1 MDLRDM
7 VRESDPDRYFSS
19 LFAPAAVRR
28 DLVALYAFDLEIA
41 SLRSRVKEPMAGEIR
56 VRWWSDALAAPA
68 AERSGHPVAD
78 ELKAAI
84 HRHALPLA
92 AFETYLDARIF
103 DLYDDPIETR
113 RDFEGF
119 CGETAGLVLQL
130 ACLMLDRDRAQEA
143 ADACGHG
150 ACLATIDRMLRDP
163 ARMKALIPDEVL
175 GAIGADRAVLAAQVP
190 AAARAAMEAL
200 GLEHRAAF
208 LAALRDV
215 PATLK
220 PAFIHLAPASRMLG
234 ATASLLRR
242 QWWMLSR
249 AVRPNAAN

>member
-1 MDLRDM
+1 M

-19 LFAPAAVRR
+19 LFAPASVRR
-28 DLVALYAFDLEIA
+28 DLIALYAFDLEIA

-56 VRWWSDALAAPA
+56 IRWWSDALAAPA

-103 DLYDDPIETR
+103 DLYDDTIETR
-113 RDFEGF
+113 GDLEGY
-119 CGETAGLVLQL
+119 CGETAGLILQL
-130 ACLMLDRDRAQEA
+130 ACLMFDRDRAQEA

-150 ACLATIDRMLRDP
+150 ACLVTIDPMLRNP
-163 ARMKALIPDEVL
+163 ARMKALIPEETL
-175 GAIGADRAVLAAQVP
+175 RAIGTDRTALAAQVP

-200 GLEHRAAF
+200 ALEHRAAF

-215 PATLK
+215 PVTLK
-220 PAFIHLAPASRMLG
+220 PAFIHLAPASRMPG

-242 QWWMLSR
+242 QWWMLR
-249 AVRPNAAN
+249 LAVGRNLPE